1 MPRRTWSTR
10 CSTTPGATL
19 IRNATNDWIPDGLLE
34 PPGKPPEGQMVIE
47 RRVAE
52 RGVISVAGETFSV
65 GRHLAYRIVT
75 IAGHRPD
82 NARLTSTAPSSRP
95 SVAKPT
101 NRSARSDPKR
111 PPAASNKPKP
121 VERLNRPQTGTDQPT
136 LDKPAIRA
144 TASKRV
150 LRRGP
155 RICRHHSRSGTLS
168 HGRWLVSPLVPT
180 RAHGRKER

>member
-1 MPRRTWSTR
+1 
-10 CSTTPGATL
+10 
-19 IRNATNDWIPDGLLE
+19 
-34 PPGKPPEGQMVIE
+34 MVIE

-111 PPAASNKPKP
+111 PPAAPNRPHP
-121 VERLNRPQTGTDQPT
+121 VEHVNRPQTGTDQPT
-136 LDKPAIRA
+136 LDRTSARLLAGSTYDSPAALVRLFLAISESSGIRPV
-144 TASKRV
+144 R
-150 LRRGP
+150 
-155 RICRHHSRSGTLS
+155 
-168 HGRWLVSPLVPT
+168 
-180 RAHGRKER
+180 